1 MTTKKLINTPT
12 LKHHGF
18 SLIEIIITLSLLSI
32 LMANATPYFGQ
43 ILDKNRNKAQGVQLH
58 LSLSLAR
65 TYAITNS
72 VDVVVCPAVTMQQKQ
87 CKPKNIANSN
97 WQHGWLVFADNNR
110 DGILNSSEELL
121 QSKVL
126 LKRQAVVFNQ
136 NGRLRFFPNGSARSA
151 GFYLCNASQSS
162 QRYIRLLHTGRTRI
176 STQLTEIQAARCHAG
191 LDA

>member
-72 VDVVVCPAVTMQQKQ
+72 VDVVVCPAVTM
-87 CKPKNIANSN
+87 PVSYTHLRAHETPEPS
-97 WQHGWLVFADNNR
+97 R
-110 DGILNSSEELL
+110 MPSS
-121 QSKVL
+121 
-126 LKRQAVVFNQ
+126 A
-136 NGRLRFFPNGSARSA
+136 
-151 GFYLCNASQSS
+151 
-162 QRYIRLLHTGRTRI
+162 
-176 STQLTEIQAARCHAG
+176 
-191 LDA
+191 